1 MTNPNPYGTL
11 CPHCGAPTVSRTR
24 GIPARDTC
32 AKNHRYLASE
42 GVRATSQAEVATK
55 AAADFMF
62 EHSRLLGD
70 CGMKATVEIALR
82 DAFARI
88 ASGVSASGE
97 MADRIAYLIVTQPGG
112 VDGLDASDKGGVIVD
127 ASFDKAAMEKRKGV
141 DSRYRIDTK
150 VVGDSDR
157 RAALAKLSK
166 LDRLLL
172 DIK

>member
-1 MTNPNPYGTL
+1 MNKVLQNNPYGTL

-24 GIPARDTC
+24 GIPSRDTC
-32 AKNHRYLASE
+32 ANNHHYLASE
-42 GVRATSQAEVATK
+42 GVSGVN
-55 AAADFMF
+55 
-62 EHSRLLGD
+62 
-70 CGMKATVEIALR
+70 
-82 DAFARI
+82 
-88 ASGVSASGE
+88 ASGSVT
-97 MADRIAYLIVTQPGG
+97 ADRIAYLIVTQPGG
-112 VDGLDASDKGGVIVD
+112 VDGLDANDKGGVVVD